1 MVAAAVPIAGEGRPA
16 FARAGCALG
25 DTPIRAF
32 TGLLG
37 DTFDPQGSN
46 ETMQDVRACPGVDAG
61 AAKLTQFPDR
71 DQQLG
76 SGVRRSGRLDLRLD
90 AAFHDALRR
99 SRLNQVGRGSKTI
112 TSVCRLRYVE

>member
-46 ETMQDVRACPGVDAG
+46 ETMQDVRARPGVNAG
-61 AAKLTQFPDR
+61 AAKLTEFPDR
-71 DQQLG
+71 DHN
-76 SGVRRSGRLDLRLD
+76 SWD
-90 AAFHDALRR
+90 AAYVGAAGSIYDWM
-99 SRLNQVGRGSKTI
+99 LNFTKP
-112 TSVCRLRYVE
+112 